1 VTSQGLTPTVAAFTY
16 TTGDGTPHGV
26 DAIDETSDGTADAVF
41 TYDQAGRYA
50 TRTINGTETTFTWDA
65 ASNLVKAVVDAT
77 PGTAGGEVTWIYV
90 YDTTGQRV
98 AKLRTEDTDSDGS
111 LDPVAGTVYMGDT
124 EITDTDTKEDQPDSD
139 DLHATRYV
147 TFGGSTVAVFEGTS
161 YNGNGS
167 NYSIYMIEVRM

>member
-1 VTSQGLTPTVAAFTY
+1 MQ
-16 TTGDGTPHGV
+16 
-26 DAIDETSDGTADAVF
+26 ADRPAPC
-41 TYDQAGRYA
+41 Q
-50 TRTINGTETTFTWDA
+50 
-65 ASNLVKAVVDAT
+65 
-77 PGTAGGEVTWIYV
+77 
-90 YDTTGQRV
+90 
-98 AKLRTEDTDSDGS
+98 LRTEDTDGDGA

-124 EITDTDTKEDQPDSD
+124 EITDTDTDDQGSVSD